1 MAKVFLTLWFA
12 VGYLMLSYTIQ
23 AQHNSDSTSSSSG
36 SSPSSESDSSSSTSS
51 RQATN
56 SGGAR
61 KKTNITPRQTT
72 PTVMNQ
78 PPQDQG
84 PTMQFNEGLSKETLV
99 LHCNQRNILAS
110 GNKKILIAR
119 LVAWQQG
126 QQQQQQSPT
135 QPNIGEPIQ
144 QDLPR
149 NSPGDVTRPNKHTRT
164 RKRRSKVGK
173 SRYSHRRSLS
183 RREKKFIRRHFT
195 EQHKH
200 PRARAIEAPQ
210 RYGSRSQYEFNESQQ
225 TVLPALDPRTLE
237 KIKKSEYINF
247 EQLLPQ
253 TSPSTGS
260 ERVFT
265 LAFSEEFDQLSIRPE
280 DTPRGGGS
288 KPSTV

>member
-12 VGYLMLSYTIQ
+12 MGYLMLSYTIQ

-110 GNKKILIAR
+110 GSKKILIAR

-126 QQQQQQSPT
+126 QQQQQQQQSPT
-135 QPNIGEPIQ
+135 QPNIGEPIE

-173 SRYSHRRSLS
+173 SRHSHRRSLS
-183 RREKKFIRRHFT
+183 RREKKFIRRHFA

-200 PRARAIEAPQ
+200 HRARANEAPNVTAAEANTNLT
-210 RYGSRSQYEFNESQQ
+210 RASKLFF
-225 TVLPALDPRTLE
+225 PRWTQELWRRL
-237 KIKKSEYINF
+237 KRV
-247 EQLLPQ
+247 
-253 TSPSTGS
+253 ST
-260 ERVFT
+260 
-265 LAFSEEFDQLSIRPE
+265 
-280 DTPRGGGS
+280 
-288 KPSTV
+288 

>member
-51 RQATN
+51 RQSTN

-126 QQQQQQSPT
+126 QQQQQQQQSPT
-135 QPNIGEPIQ
+135 QPNIGEPIE

-149 NSPGDVTRPNKHTRT
+149 NTPGDVIRPNKHTRT
-164 RKRRSKVGK
+164 RKRRSKAGK
-173 SRYSHRRSLS
+173 SRHNHVTAEVSHEGRRSLYAAILPNNTNITAHAPTRPPNVTAAEANTNLTRAS
-183 RREKKFIRRHFT
+183 KLFFPRWTQELWRRLKR
-195 EQHKH
+195 
-200 PRARAIEAPQ
+200 
-210 RYGSRSQYEFNESQQ
+210 
-225 TVLPALDPRTLE
+225 V
-237 KIKKSEYINF
+237 
-247 EQLLPQ
+247 
-253 TSPSTGS
+253 ST
-260 ERVFT
+260 
-265 LAFSEEFDQLSIRPE
+265 
-280 DTPRGGGS
+280 
-288 KPSTV
+288 